1 MKSICLLFLYV
12 VYLIIG
18 AKVFQMLEQ
27 PAEVDS
33 RYSVGC
39 IVNTLLILFFNLA
52 LNFWENQNFPKN
64 LNFRSFG
71 LVGVS
76 QQKSK
81 FFRIGSACGNKL
93 VFELC
98 EVKIYLFHT

>member
-33 RYSVGC
+33 RYSAGC

-52 LNFWENQNFPKN
+52 LNF
-64 LNFRSFG
+64 
-71 LVGVS
+71 
-76 QQKSK
+76 
-81 FFRIGSACGNKL
+81 
-93 VFELC
+93 
-98 EVKIYLFHT
+98 